1 MKAPSADSSASG
13 ADPTPGA
20 HGPLELSAD
29 DVQRISRTLLLLVAK
44 FEQITFETADSAP
57 PPESDAFRLWRGRS
71 PENAHDAMI
80 TMQFANLSAFDH
92 VRAFVALIRTP
103 TVRSTALAT
112 VARGAHE
119 SLARTW
125 YLLDGS
131 DDDDF
136 LYRAISLL
144 RSDLRIPENRNEPLR
159 TRNGDVVIPT
169 KKRQE
174 LSNELKRFGLPAPA
188 KIELTALVT
197 TMLDEAFEDG
207 NGRDEYSTLSAV
219 AHGHRHG
226 LNNFVITAAGG
237 EVAGLAAP
245 RAAVVHF
252 AAMLMGA
259 LHSVAWRFIAF
270 YGPQAR
276 HADLFRTAW
285 HRAYGSLEPVAAS
298 IWSNK

>member
-1 MKAPSADSSASG
+1 MKAPSADSSAWG
-13 ADPTPGA
+13 VDPTPGA
-20 HGPLELSAD
+20 QGPLQLSAD
-29 DVQRISRTLLLLVAK
+29 DVQRISQTLLLLVAK
-44 FEQITFETADSAP
+44 FEQITFETAASP
-57 PPESDAFRLWRGRS
+57 PPQGSDAFRLWRGRS
-71 PENAHDAMI
+71 PENAHDGMI
-80 TMQFANLSAFDH
+80 SMQFANLSAFDH

-125 YLLDGS
+125 YLLGGS

-136 LYRAISLL
+136 LHRAISLL

-159 TRNGDVVIPT
+159 TRNGDAVSPAE
-169 KKRQE
+169 KRQE
-174 LSNELKRFGLPAPA
+174 LSDDLRRFDLPVPA
-188 KIELTALVT
+188 KIELTALVA

-207 NGRDEYSTLSAV
+207 EGRDVYSALSAV

-226 LNNFVITAAGG
+226 LNNFVITDGGG

-252 AAMLMGA
+252 AAKLMGA
-259 LHSVAWRFIAF
+259 MHSSAWRFIAF
-270 YGPQAR
+270 YGTQPR

-285 HRAYGSLEPVAAS
+285 QRAYRSLEPVTSS
-298 IWSNK
+298 IWPDE